1 MEFQDLGSILGFKG
15 MNFDFIPELLPRP
28 DEPVYI
34 FGGNNV
40 LIKDGR
46 IRKLKGTDFLND
58 VTTQVGITN
67 YRNVLGIP
75 IYRQFDQDKYLMAVT
90 PKRLYYMKN
99 DNEWDNLGT
108 IADGENDSVLT
119 SADIDNK
126 FIFVLSD
133 SGIVYYWDAGDD
145 PGADDGTFD
154 VLALTAE
161 GVDVLKARFLLEF
174 KTHLFLFR
182 TIETVGEDDTE
193 HFQRMWHS
201 NPGVV
206 GTFQSKNKL
215 DIDIEGSIQ
224 GAKVLEDVIIVYLDK
239 SIYQL
244 TWTDVTAGYGTRL
257 IASGQGLI
265 APKSLTGE
273 KDVHYLLTQEGL
285 MELRYG
291 GVPQSISD
299 QKFNSLILD
308 EIDAVY
314 YYRAAARFYSH
325 LNLLFL
331 SYPKSGSTFNDT
343 QLIYDVK
350 SRELVSKKTLTNE
363 NYSSYGVFE
372 KDLSGLSV
380 DERKQ
385 FGYSYLPIF
394 GNSEGHIKEQKVNTY
409 QDGITNYESNI
420 IIPPN
425 FFKDRSRN
433 KRVLQ
438 MDILVEKLDD
448 EDLTF
453 GIDLTNEMNEN
464 FGTYNY
470 TIKGTGKSGVR
481 RIELRSDDNDV
492 GVDCFGKEFTTRIKD
507 INNPYGWNFRGMIW
521 RGYYST
527 IK

>member
-1 MEFQDLGSILGFKG
+1 MEYQDLGSILGFKG
-15 MNFDFIPELLPRP
+15 MNFDFIPELLPKP

-34 FGGNNV
+34 SGGNNV

-46 IRKLKGTDFLND
+46 IKKLKGTDFLNN
-58 VTTQVGITN
+58 VTTQVGISS

-99 DNEWDNLGT
+99 DNEWYNLGT

-119 SADIDNK
+119 SADIDDK

-133 SGIVYYWDAGDD
+133 SGIVYSWD
-145 PGADDGTFD
+145 GATFEAFSFTAQD
-154 VLALTAE
+154 VST
-161 GVDVLKARFLLEF
+161 LKARFLLEC

-182 TIETVGEDDTE
+182 TIEDDTE
-193 HFQRMWHS
+193 FYQRMWHS

-206 GTFQSKNKL
+206 GTFQSANKL
-215 DIDIEGSIQ
+215 DIDVEGAIQ
-224 GAKVLEDVIIVYLDK
+224 GAKILEDVIIVYFDK

-244 TWTDVTAGYGTRL
+244 TWTDVTSGYGIRR
-257 IASGQGLI
+257 ISSGGGLI

-273 KDVHYLLTQEGL
+273 KDVHYFLSQEGL

-291 GVPQSISD
+291 GVPQSVSD

-308 EIDAVY
+308 EIDPVY
-314 YYRAAARFYSH
+314 YKKAIARFFSH

-350 SRELVSKKTLTNE
+350 SRELVSKKTLTDE
-363 NYSSYGVFE
+363 NYSAYGVFE

-380 DERKQ
+380 DERKA

-394 GNSEGHIKEQKVNTY
+394 GTSEGHIKEQKVNVY

-425 FFKDRSRN
+425 FFRDRSRN

-438 MDILVEKLDD
+438 MDILIKKLDD

-453 GIDLTNEMNEN
+453 GIDIANEMNEN

-470 TIKGTGKSGVR
+470 TITGKGNSGVR

-507 INNPYGWNFRGMIW
+507 ISNPYGWNFHGMIW